1 MQQEKEDMIG
11 DTHTTRGRV
20 AYKKAGTFRAIWLIA
35 RRQMLEAIRDRSTL
49 TTAGFL
55 LVMQTVLVLVA
66 LAPDMRDPSAQG
78 LKNAGFMMAFYLLV
92 VGLMP
97 SATAIGIASG
107 AFAGDK
113 ERGSLLP
120 LLVTPA
126 SNTAI
131 FAGKVLGAILPALL
145 YSVLGMLIYFLE
157 IIWRFGVERL
167 GLLPA
172 TLSALIVLLIPAIVF
187 FGAALASVISSRVRT
202 FQAAQN
208 FSGFLQLVLWFGL
221 GALFFLVGNLGLWAF
236 TVAVAGIYTLDV
248 VLIIVSAMTWQREEV
263 MANQ

>member
-1 MQQEKEDMIG
+1 MMV
-11 DTHTTRGRV
+11 DTQNTMRRV
-20 AYKKAGTFRAIWLIA
+20 ASKKAATFSALWLIA

-55 LVMQTVLVLVA
+55 LVLQTVLVLVA
-66 LAPDMRDPSAQG
+66 LAPAMGDHSAQG
-78 LKNAGFMMAFYLLV
+78 LRNAGFMMALYLLV

-97 SATAIGIASG
+97 SAIAIGIASG

-131 FAGKVLGAILPALL
+131 FAGKVLGAILPELL
-145 YSVLGMLIYFLE
+145 YSMIGLLVYFLE
-157 IIWRFGVERL
+157 MTLRFGLEKL

-172 TLSALIVLLIPAIVF
+172 TLSVLIVLLIPAIAF

-202 FQAAQN
+202 SQAAQN
-208 FSGFLQLVLWFGL
+208 FSSFLQIVLWVGL
-221 GALFFLVGNLGLWAF
+221 GALLFLVGNLGLWAF
-236 TVAVAGIYTLDV
+236 AVAVAGIFALDG
-248 VLIIVSAMTWQREEV
+248 VLILVSAVTWKREEV
-263 MANQ
+263 MAKQ

>member
-1 MQQEKEDMIG
+1 MIK
-11 DTHTTRGRV
+11 DTHHTMTRV
-20 AYKKAGTFRAIWLIA
+20 ASKKADTLNAIWLIA

-55 LVMQTVLVLVA
+55 LVLQTVLVLVA
-66 LAPDMRDPSAQG
+66 LAPAMGNHSAKG
-78 LKNAGFMMAFYLLV
+78 MSNAGFMMAFYLLM

-113 ERGSLLP
+113 ERGSLMP

-145 YSVLGMLIYFLE
+145 YSVIGILVYFLE
-157 IIWRFGVERL
+157 ITLRFGLDKLEV
-167 GLLPA
+167 LPA
-172 TLSALIVLLIPAIVF
+172 ALAVLIVLLIPAIAF

-208 FSGFLQLVLWFGL
+208 FSSFLQIVLWFGL

-236 TVAVAGIYTLDV
+236 AVAMAGIYALDV
-248 VLIIVSAMTWQREEV
+248 VLIIVSAMTWKREDV
-263 MANQ
+263 MAKK

>member
-1 MQQEKEDMIG
+1 MIK
-11 DTHTTRGRV
+11 DARHTMTRV
-20 AYKKAGTFRAIWLIA
+20 TSKKASTLSAIWLIA

-55 LVMQTVLVLVA
+55 LVLQTVLVLVV
-66 LAPDMRDPSAQG
+66 LAPAMRDHPAKGMS
-78 LKNAGFMMAFYLLV
+78 NAGFTMAFYLLV

-113 ERGSLLP
+113 ERGSLMP

-145 YSVLGMLIYFLE
+145 YSVIGMLVYFLE
-157 IIWRFGVERL
+157 ITLRFGLDKL

-172 TLSALIVLLIPAIVF
+172 ALSVLIILLIPAIAF

-202 FQAAQN
+202 FQSAQN
-208 FSGFLQLVLWFGL
+208 FSSFLQIVLWFGL
-221 GALFFLVGNLGLWAF
+221 GTLFFLVGNLGLWAF
-236 TVAVAGIYTLDV
+236 AVAVAGIYALDV
-248 VLIIVSAMTWQREEV
+248 VLIIVSAMTWKREEV
-263 MANQ
+263 MAKQ